1 LDFAFAFAFAFAVA
15 FAFAIKF
22 VILSE
27 ANGSLDLT
35 ERKARRR

>member
-15 FAFAIKF
+15 VGIKF